1 MKNRAYYITAVLF
14 LVVIVILVGCA
25 TRYIMVHEVPQS
37 PTFVVIPVGLS
48 EKDVLFVNLVSEAL
62 IANGVRV
69 IERPVMLQKYLESE
83 KSGEASGVLWT
94 PGTGLG
100 IAGGGQKGSEK
111 IQELTDPIKMLEVT
125 SADYVFYT
133 QGKGSWVKIIQRATK
148 QVVFV
153 GQFEHRK
160 SEYGES
166 SIFDLSLS
174 SELNKVLKKMGVLK

>member
-1 MKNRAYYITAVLF
+1 MRKTRLVIIIAVLF
-14 LVVIVILVGCA
+14 LMVIVVLVGC
-25 TRYIMVHEVPQS
+25 TTSYIMVHEVPQS
-37 PTFVVIPVGLS
+37 PTFVVIPVGFS
-48 EKDVLFVNLVSEAL
+48 EKDLLFVNGVSEAL

-111 IQELTDPIKMLEVT
+111 TTELTDPIGMLEVT
-125 SADYVFYT
+125 SADYVFYV
-133 QGKGSWVKIIQRATK
+133 QGKGGWVKIIQRATK

-153 GQFEHRK
+153 GQFEDRK
-160 SEYGES
+160 SGES

-174 SELNKVLKKMGVLK
+174 SKFNKLLTKMGVLK